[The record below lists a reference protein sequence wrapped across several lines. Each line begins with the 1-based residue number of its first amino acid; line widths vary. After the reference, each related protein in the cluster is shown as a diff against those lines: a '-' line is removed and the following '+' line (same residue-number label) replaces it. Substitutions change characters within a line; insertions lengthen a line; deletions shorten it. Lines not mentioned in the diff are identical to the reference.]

1 MSKHEKKIL
10 DEDQEDTSPGEETN
24 AKQDDAPDSDI
35 AKDLEKLTKELADQK
50 EKFLRVAAEYDNY
63 RKRTQQDK
71 VMTYNNAISDAVE
84 KFLPLADNFDLALT
98 SVSSSG
104 NEEYIKGIQ
113 MLQKQFKEILTNLG
127 VEEFGE
133 IGDTFNPN
141 IHNAVAHVKDE
152 SQDENV
158 ITEVFRRGYSIQ
170 DRVIRHAMVKVAN

>member
-1 MSKHEKKIL
+1 MSKHEKEIL
-10 DEDQEDTSPGEETN
+10 DEEQEDISPDDQENVD
-24 AKQDDAPDSDI
+24 QDDASDSDI
-35 AKDLEKLTKELADQK
+35 AEELEKLTKELAGQK

-71 VMTYNNAISDAVE
+71 VMVYNNAISDAVE

-104 NEEYIKGIQ
+104 NEEYVKGIQ
-113 MLQKQFKEILTNLG
+113 MLQKQFKNILTNLG

-133 IGDTFNPN
+133 VGDSFDPN
-141 IHNAVAHVKDE
+141 IHNAVAHVEDE

-158 ITEVFRRGYSIQ
+158 IIEVFRKGYSIQ

>member
-1 MSKHEKKIL
+1 MSKHEKEIL
-10 DEDQEDTSPGEETN
+10 DEEQEDISPDDQENVD
-24 AKQDDAPDSDI
+24 QDDASDSDI
-35 AKDLEKLTKELADQK
+35 AEELEKLTKELAGQK

-71 VMTYNNAISDAVE
+71 VMVYNNAISDAVE

-104 NEEYIKGIQ
+104 NEEYVKGIQ
-113 MLQKQFKEILTNLG
+113 MLQKQFKDTLANLG

-133 IGDTFNPN
+133 VGDSFDPN
-141 IHNAVAHVKDE
+141 IHNAVAHVEDE
-152 SQDENV
+152 FQDENV
-158 ITEVFRRGYSIQ
+158 IVEVFRKGYSIQ